1 LFVGASAAQVIQET
15 GLCVW
20 HSGATPQLDFKTSGG
35 FLQGKMAALW
45 TGKPHVTYEK
55 TDLQRDYD
63 LIEQAGSMARQAVL
77 PGQESLEALAAAVA
91 VSYKMQLQ
99 EGMEELPQHGELARK
114 YCGGGWGG
122 YALYMFGSQPQRDA
136 FVQGVQGA
144 RSIEP
149 YIQRA

>member
-1 LFVGASAAQVIQET
+1 MQVIKET

-20 HSGATPQLDFKTSGG
+20 RSGASPQLDFKSTGS
-35 FLQGKMAALW
+35 FLQGRMALLW

-55 TDLQRDYD
+55 TDLQRDYS

-77 PGQESLEALAAAVA
+77 PGQESVDKLAAAVG

-99 EGMEELPQHGELARK
+99 EGMEELPDHGELAKK

-122 YALYMFGSQPQRDA
+122 YALYMFGSEEQRDA
-136 FVQGVQGA
+136 FVQGVQGVQGA

-149 YIQRA
+149 YIQGV